1 VAWQEKQL
9 FQSRING
16 TSLTSVYSPPDSTT
30 VIVKHVVIANTTA
43 AGATFQLCIDDDG
56 TTYSE
61 ATALYWTVTIPANST
76 LMIDC
81 YICMN
86 NTLGNI
92 AFQNATAN
100 ALTITGFGVEIT

>member
-1 VAWQEKQL
+1 MAWQEKQL

-30 VIVKHVVIANTTA
+30 TIVKQIFVANTTA
-43 AGATFQLCIDDDG
+43 GSLTFQLCVDDDG

-61 ATALYWTVTIPANST
+61 ATALYWNVTIDAYTT
-76 LMIDC
+76 LQVNC

-86 NTLGNI
+86 NTNGNI
-92 AFQNATAN
+92 AFQNSTAN
-100 ALTITGFGVEIT
+100 GLTISGFGVEIT